1 MPDLNKFQKLRSVGY
16 QIRGCCSL
24 CVHGNFGGDGRPN
37 MTKQGYPGYG
47 WGSCGLHTYQHAKHT
62 AVRGTSIHH
71 SGWCP
76 SFELADMIRATLG
89 SFTEFMG

>member
-47 WGSCGLHTYQHAKHT
+47 WGPFGAPQSTTQDGAPRSSWRT
-62 AVRGTSIHH
+62 
-71 SGWCP
+71 
-76 SFELADMIRATLG
+76 
-89 SFTEFMG
+89 